1 MEEQLEEEKRVAD
14 ALALEKFWAS
24 RGLGGKSVGMNGNGG
39 KTFWGGALDSG
50 FVLKVLTILLI
61 ASGAWFV
68 TRYQVDAN
76 CDAITR
82 IRTDLKNDYMPREV
96 IETRLTDIDEK
107 LGEQGA
113 DIKAIMR
120 DLGVAGGQRSSS
132 PD

>member
-1 MEEQLEEEKRVAD
+1 MA
-14 ALALEKFWAS
+14 
-24 RGLGGKSVGMNGNGG
+24 NGNGG
-39 KTFWGGALDSG
+39 KAFWGGSFDSG

-82 IRTDLKNDYMPREV
+82 IQTDLKNDYMPREV
-96 IETRLTDIDEK
+96 IDTRLTAIDEK
-107 LGEQGA
+107 LDDQGA

-120 DLGVAGGQRSSS
+120 DLGVPGGKRSAP